1 MVTLKME
8 KQCGC
13 FKRSDFKE
21 EQTFETKEEA
31 LKEAE
36 AMCEDMNETFCQKHN
51 FTVVENGDEIMIK
64 VDMN

>member
-1 MVTLKME
+1 MITLKME

-13 FKRSDFKE
+13 FKKSDFQD

-31 LKEAE
+31 LKEAL

-51 FTVVENGDEIMIK
+51 FTVVENGDEMIIK

>member
-1 MVTLKME
+1 MITVKME

-21 EQTFETKEEA
+21 EQTFDSKEEA
-31 LKEAE
+31 LKEAL

-51 FTVVENGDEIMIK
+51 FSVVEDGDMMIIK
-64 VDMN
+64 MELN

>member
-1 MVTLKME
+1 MITLKME

-13 FKRSDFKE
+13 FKKSDFKE
-21 EQTFETKEEA
+21 EQTFATKEEA
-31 LKEAE
+31 LKEAL

-51 FTVVENGDEIMIK
+51 FTVVENGDEMMIK

>member
-1 MVTLKME
+1 MITVKME

-13 FKRSDFKE
+13 FKKSDFQD

-31 LKEAE
+31 LKEAL
-36 AMCEDMNETFCQKHN
+36 AMCEDMNDTFCQKHN
-51 FTVVENGDEIMIK
+51 FTVFEDGDTMMIK

>member
-1 MVTLKME
+1 MITVKME

-13 FKRSDFKE
+13 FKRSDFQE

-31 LKEAE
+31 LKEAL

-51 FTVVENGDEIMIK
+51 FSVVEDGDILMIK

>member
-1 MVTLKME
+1 MITVKME

-13 FKRSDFKE
+13 FKKSDFQE

-31 LKEAE
+31 LKEAL

-51 FTVVENGDEIMIK
+51 FSVVEDGDILMIK

>member
-1 MVTLKME
+1 MVTLKIE

-13 FKRSDFKE
+13 FKKSDFE
-21 EQTFETKEEA
+21 AEQTFATKEEA
-31 LKEAE
+31 MSEAL

-51 FTVVENGDEIMIK
+51 FSVVEDGDDLMIK

>member
-1 MVTLKME
+1 MITLKME

-13 FKRSDFKE
+13 FKKSDFKE
-21 EQTFETKEEA
+21 EQTFASKEEA
-31 LKEAE
+31 LKDAL

-51 FTVVENGDEIMIK
+51 FTVVENGDELMIK

>member
-1 MVTLKME
+1 MITIKME

-13 FKRSDFKE
+13 FKKSDFKD
-21 EQTFETKEEA
+21 EQTFATKEEA
-31 LKEAE
+31 LKEAL

-51 FTVVENGDEIMIK
+51 FSVVEEGDVMMIK

>member
-1 MVTLKME
+1 MITLKME

-13 FKRSDFKE
+13 FKKSDFKD

-31 LKEAE
+31 LKEAV

-51 FTVVENGDEIMIK
+51 FTVIEDGDILMIK